1 MTNKL
6 PNRTFSK
13 TLKAATVGLLI
24 GGAFFWWN
32 SVSAQEKEPSKTP
45 TQKSA
50 ESNPSKQEDKQK
62 QQQKQNH
69 AAKQTLN
76 EARKRIEAYDSLRAE
91 ILETVLLGSRR
102 YQAKGEYVQARG
114 NKVRLSFRVSIKGA
128 DGKPLEGSLLQVSN
142 GEVMHSSYQVGED
155 LQVSRRDVVQ
165 IMDTIKN
172 YPYMGI
178 DLVKAR
184 LGLGGL
190 PALLASLQTSIAFDD
205 YSIETINGME
215 FIRIAGGW
223 TPQIQTRLRPAGSP
237 QDTPLPS
244 YIPDRVHVYFDK
256 ESYFPRRLLYLK
268 QVGKGFQPMLTLDF
282 VNIQQN
288 VAVSAE
294 DWLFI
299 PPEGAVSQDITQ
311 SIIQGIIHAHNSS
324 QKNSE
329 AESANS
335 PPAEKNSGK

>member
-50 ESNPSKQEDKQK
+50 ENSPSKQDNKRKRIQR
-62 QQQKQNH
+62 Q

-142 GEVMHSSYQVGED
+142 GEVMHSSYQVGDD

-165 IMDTIKN
+165 IMKAIEE
-172 YPYMGI
+172 YPSFGI
-178 DLVKAR
+178 SLVKAR
-184 LGLGGL
+184 MGLGGL
-190 PALLASLQTSIAFDD
+190 PALLASLQASIDFDRH
-205 YSIETINGME
+205 SIETINGKQ

-223 TPQIQTRLRPAGSP
+223 TPQIQGRLRPVGTP
-237 QDTPLPS
+237 EGTPLPS

-256 ESYFPRRLLYLK
+256 ESYFPRRVLYLK
-268 QVGKGFQPMLTLDF
+268 QIGKGFQPMLTLDF

-311 SIIQGIIHAHNSS
+311 SIIQSIIQAHNRG
-324 QKNSE
+324 QENSE
-329 AESANS
+329 PESTNS